1 MNYKSAFK
9 GSDPKLLKGSDTNL
23 NNYADKKKIY
33 RKNSFFATSKNR

>member
-23 NNYADKKKIY
+23 NNYAGNKNFS